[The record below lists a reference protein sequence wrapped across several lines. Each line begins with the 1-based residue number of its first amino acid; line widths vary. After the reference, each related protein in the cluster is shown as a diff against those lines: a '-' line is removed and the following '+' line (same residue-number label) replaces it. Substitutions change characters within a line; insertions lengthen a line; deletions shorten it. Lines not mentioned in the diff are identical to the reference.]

1 MANARTPQSE
11 GLDILVLG
19 GGVAGISAAIEA
31 TEAGCNVTLIEKSP
45 TLGGRA
51 VRNHQYFP
59 KLCPPSCGM
68 EINFQRIRKNP
79 RIHVITQAELERLEG
94 VPGDF
99 QATLKIAP
107 RHVNANCTQCGACA
121 VVCPAERPDEV
132 NCGLSRTKSAYLPS
146 LTAYPPWYAIDR
158 QACVEG
164 CHACVD
170 ACQYAAIDLQ
180 QQPERKTVR
189 VAAVVAATGWESYD
203 ATKIAN
209 LGFGRCRN
217 VVTNVM
223 MERMA
228 SLSGPTQ
235 GKILRPS
242 DDQPPRSVAFV
253 QCAGSRDAN
262 HLPYC
267 SAVCCS
273 ASLKQTTY
281 LHRQL
286 PECKTTLFYIDLRTP
301 GLLQDFYSKV
311 TADGSVRLIKGKVG
325 KIEEDAA
332 TGDLIV
338 TAEEAL
344 TGKKISTRFDM
355 VVLATGMVPNTQGLP
370 EGFHPDEFGFL
381 TNEDKGLYGAGCVHR
396 PSEVVSSIRDATGAA
411 LRALQCV
418 VEGLPRG

>member
-1 MANARTPQSE
+1 M
-11 GLDILVLG
+11 
-19 GGVAGISAAIEA
+19 
-31 TEAGCNVTLIEKSP
+31 
-45 TLGGRA
+45 
-51 VRNHQYFP
+51 
-59 KLCPPSCGM
+59 
-68 EINFQRIRKNP
+68 
-79 RIHVITQAELERLEG
+79 
-94 VPGDF
+94 
-99 QATLKIAP
+99 
-107 RHVNANCTQCGACA
+107 
-121 VVCPAERPDEV
+121 
-132 NCGLSRTKSAYLPS
+132 
-146 LTAYPPWYAIDR
+146 
-158 QACVEG
+158 
-164 CHACVD
+164 
-170 ACQYAAIDLQ
+170 
-180 QQPERKTVR
+180 
-189 VAAVVAATGWESYD
+189 AATGWEPYD
-203 ATKIAN
+203 AAKIDN

-223 MERMA
+223 MERLA

-242 DDQPPRSVAFV
+242 DEQPPRSVAFV

-301 GLLQDFYSKV
+301 GLLQDFFSKV
-311 TADGSVRLIKGKVG
+311 TADGSVCLIKGKVG
-325 KIEEDAA
+325 KVEEDAS

-338 TAEEAL
+338 TVEEVM
-344 TGKKISTRFDM
+344 TGKKTSTRFDM

-370 EGFHPDEFGFL
+370 AGFHTDEFGFVA
-381 TNEDKGLYGAGCVHR
+381 NEDKGLYSAGCVHR
-396 PSEVVSSIRDATGAA
+396 PSEVASSIRDATGAA